1 MKLLYAMLRGS
12 DSADK
17 ALMSEGWPVQIGA
30 KIIAMPYN
38 RKFVQT
44 VYGGKT
50 TGIDLNKPVGT
61 HVELAMPVMN
71 PRMRVMLEAR
81 IKALKT
87 DWIKADDELQLFK
100 DLFDRISRDL
110 APDRAAIA
118 KLEKKIAETMKWS
131 GATYRK
137 CKPGDRECIRVLQI
151 SAAPAVPIFAIKDV
165 LDLLTRMTVS
175 LRKLRQKVAGKE
187 RDMQVKLV
195 RTHIANATKKSDL
208 IVKRIR
214 SEIRAYND
222 LASVWPMP
230 RPARL

>member
-71 PRMRVMLEAR
+71 PRKSSVKSTAR
-81 IKALKT
+81 
-87 DWIKADDELQLFK
+87 
-100 DLFDRISRDL
+100 R
-110 APDRAAIA
+110 APVRCN
-118 KLEKKIAETMKWS
+118 MVN
-131 GATYRK
+131 
-137 CKPGDRECIRVLQI
+137 PREEVL
-151 SAAPAVPIFAIKDV
+151 V
-165 LDLLTRMTVS
+165 
-175 LRKLRQKVAGKE
+175 
-187 RDMQVKLV
+187 
-195 RTHIANATKKSDL
+195 
-208 IVKRIR
+208 
-214 SEIRAYND
+214 
-222 LASVWPMP
+222 
-230 RPARL
+230 

>member
-1 MKLLYAMLRGS
+1 MKLLYAMLRGN

-87 DWIKADDELQLFK
+87 DWMKVDEELRLFEGWLEYK
-100 DLFDRISRDL
+100 LGD
-110 APDRAAIA
+110 DRAAIR
-118 KLEKKIAETMKWS
+118 KLEKKIADTMKWS
-131 GATYRK
+131 GATYTK
-137 CKPGDRECIRVLQI
+137 CRPKDRQCVRVLQF
-151 SAAPAVPIFAIKDV
+151 SVSPSVPLSAIKDV
-165 LDLLTRMTVS
+165 ENYLKTMEKSLKKLKRALSEREKDELVKATR
-175 LRKLRQKVAGKE
+175 KC
-187 RDMQVKLV
+187 
-195 RTHIANATKKSDL
+195 IANATKKSDL